1 MIERD
6 DFIVF
11 KGLSKKEV
19 ELRIRQGKV
28 NYDTTTPSKS
38 IKQILIENTFTLFNF
53 INIILGVAIIIVGS
67 YKNLLFLG
75 VVVCNTLIS
84 TIQEIRAKKIVDKL
98 SVISS
103 SKAKVIRDGIKKEI
117 HNDDIVIDDLIIYE
131 LGDQVIA
138 DSVIIDG
145 ECEVN
150 ESFITGEA
158 KTIYK
163 KKEDTILSG
172 SFIVSGSVKARVIH
186 VGLDNYTSVISRD
199 AKKMKKEINSQIM
212 RSLKK
217 IVKYV
222 SITLVPIGILLLLR
236 QFSIDGNTAQNAVT
250 KVVAAVVGMIPEGLI
265 LLVSTVLAISVLR
278 LSKHNV
284 LVQDLYALETL
295 ARVDTLCLDKTGTIT
310 DGKMEVKDVILVGNH
325 KAYEIDE
332 VMQMISTNLDDKN
345 PTFLAIN
352 EKYGND
358 SKIKSVKNISFS
370 SERKYSG
377 VILKN
382 ESYIMGAPEFVLKNN
397 LKEYKNEIDTL
408 SKENRILV
416 LVKMPTLKNN
426 ELSDKMDVLAFILI
440 RDKIRK
446 EAIDT
451 IKYFADNDVEIK
463 VISGDNP
470 KTVSNIASL
479 VGIKVK
485 GIYDARYIKDDTDLN
500 LIAEENNIFGRVKPD
515 QKQMLIKALKN
526 SGHVVAMTGD
536 GVNDVLA
543 LKESDCGVAMND
555 GADAAR
561 NVSELVLLDSNFD
574 AMPEIV
580 KEGRRTINN
589 VERSATLFLS
599 KTIYAS
605 LLALLFLFINYT
617 YPFIPIQMTLI
628 NSLTIGIPA
637 FILALEPNKT
647 RVKGKFFINVIS
659 KAIPSGITT
668 VINVLLLV
676 FVASLLKIPSEQ
688 TSTIAVIITAY
699 TAVLLIYR
707 ISKPLNLL
715 RKSLI
720 LVLSILFLL
729 VIITTVGRSIFSLEI
744 LSANSLLILLALMYV
759 STRLFRL
766 LSNLL
771 NIIIKKRSNWFI

>member
-1 MIERD
+1 MKEEN
-6 DFIVF
+6 
-11 KGLSKKEV
+11 GLSSNEV
-19 ELRIRQGKV
+19 RKRINQGKV

-38 IKQILIENTFTLFNF
+38 VKQILIENTFTLFNF
-53 INIILGVAIIIVGS
+53 INIILGIAIILVGS

-75 VVVCNTLIS
+75 VVICNTLIS

-103 SKAKVIRDGIKKEI
+103 SKAKVIRDGVEKQI
-117 HNDDIVIDDLIIYE
+117 HIDDIVIDDLIIYN
-131 LGDQVIA
+131 LGNQVVV
-138 DSVIIDG
+138 DSVIMEG
-145 ECEVN
+145 QCEVN

-163 KKEDTILSG
+163 KKGDTILSG
-172 SFIVSGSVKARVIH
+172 SFIVSGNVKAKVIH
-186 VGLDNYTSVISRD
+186 VGIDNYTSVISRD

-212 RSLKK
+212 KSLKK

-222 SITLVPIGILLLLR
+222 SIALVPIGFLLLLR
-236 QFSIDGNTAQNAVT
+236 QFSIDGNTTQNAVVT
-250 KVVAAVVGMIPEGLI
+250 VVAAVVGMIPEGLI
-265 LLVSTVLAISVLR
+265 LLVSTVLAVSVLR
-278 LSKHNV
+278 LSKYNV

-295 ARVDTLCLDKTGTIT
+295 ARVDILCLDKTGTIT
-310 DGKMEVKDVILVGNH
+310 EGKMEVKDVIPIGKH
-325 KAYEIDE
+325 KIYEIDE
-332 VMQMISTNLDDKN
+332 ILEMISTNLEDKN

-352 EKYGND
+352 EKYKNE
-358 SKIKSVKNISFS
+358 SKIKAIKKISFS

-377 VILKN
+377 IVLKD
-382 ESYIMGAPEFVLKNN
+382 ESYIMGAPEFILGNALKKYQSKIDE
-397 LKEYKNEIDTL
+397 LSNE
-408 SKENRILV
+408 SRVLV
-416 LVKMPTLKNN
+416 LVKMPPLKDETLSNQ
-426 ELSDKMDVLAFILI
+426 MDVLAFILI
-440 RDKIRK
+440 SDKIRK

-470 KTVSNIASL
+470 TTVSNIAKA
-479 VGIKVK
+479 VGIEINGV
-485 GIYDARYIKDDTDLN
+485 YDARNMANENN
-500 LIAEENNIFGRVKPD
+500 LSLVVEENTIFGRVKPD
-515 QKQMLIKALKN
+515 QKRLLISELKN
-526 SGHVVAMTGD
+526 NGHVVAMTGD

-574 AMPEIV
+574 AMPKIV

-605 LLALLFLFINYT
+605 FLALLFLFINYT

-637 FILALEPNKT
+637 FILALEPNNSI
-647 RVKGKFFINVIS
+647 VKGKFFVNVVS

-668 VINVLLLV
+668 VINILLLV
-676 FVASLLKIPSEQ
+676 FVASLLNIPNEQ

-699 TAVLLIYR
+699 TAILLIYR

-715 RKSLI
+715 RKLLI
-720 LVLSILFLL
+720 VILSIIFLL
-729 VIITTVGRSIFSLEI
+729 VIITPIGRNIFSLE
-744 LSANSLLILLALMYV
+744 LLNPNSLLILLPLMYI
-759 STRLFRL
+759 STRLFKV

>member
-1 MIERD
+1 MKEIN
-6 DFIVF
+6 
-11 KGLSKKEV
+11 GLSNSEVKQRIKKG
-19 ELRIRQGKV
+19 QV

-38 IKQILIENTFTLFNF
+38 VKQILIENTFTLFNF
-53 INIILGVAIIIVGS
+53 INVILGVAIILVGS

-75 VVVCNTLIS
+75 VVICNTLIS

-103 SKAKVIRDGIKKEI
+103 SKAKVIRDGKQKEI
-117 HNDDIVIDDLIIYE
+117 KLDDIVLDDVIIYE
-131 LGDQVIA
+131 LGNQIVA
-138 DSVIIDG
+138 DSKILIG

-163 KKEDTILSG
+163 KEGDTVLSG
-172 SFIVSGSVKARVIH
+172 SFIVSGSVKAKVIH

-199 AKKMKKEINSQIM
+199 AKQMKKEINSEIM
-212 RSLKK
+212 KSLNK

-222 SITLVPIGILLLLR
+222 SIALVPIGILLLLR
-236 QFSIDGNTAQNAVT
+236 QFSIDGNTTQNAVVT
-250 KVVAAVVGMIPEGLI
+250 VVAAVVGMIPEGLI

-278 LSKHNV
+278 LSKYNV

-310 DGKMEVKDVILVGNH
+310 EGKMEVIDVVPLDNH
-325 KAYEIDE
+325 TINEIDNALE
-332 VMQMISTNLDDKN
+332 IISTNLDDKN
-345 PTFLAIN
+345 PTFNAIN
-352 EKYGND
+352 DKYGN
-358 SKIKSVKNISFS
+358 SSSIKVLKKIPFS
-370 SERKYSG
+370 SDRKYSG
-377 VILKN
+377 VTLKN
-382 ESYIMGAPEFVLKNN
+382 ESYIMGAPEFVLGDNIK
-397 LKEYKNEIDTL
+397 KYQKKIDEL
-408 SKENRILV
+408 SEENRVLILV
-416 LVKMPTLKNN
+416 KTEALKDNKLN
-426 ELSDKMDVLAFILI
+426 LNMIPMALILI
-440 RDKIRK
+440 RDKVRK
-446 EAIDT
+446 EASKT
-451 IKYFADNDVEIK
+451 LTYFMDNDVNIK
-463 VISGDNP
+463 IISGDSVS
-470 KTVSNIASL
+470 TVSNVARA
-479 VGIKVK
+479 VGIDVI
-485 GIYDARYIKDDTDLN
+485 GAFDAREITEETDLN
-500 LIAEENNIFGRVKPD
+500 LVVEENTVFGRVRPE
-515 QKQMLIKALKN
+515 QKRMLISALKSN
-526 SGHVVAMTGD
+526 GHVVAMTGD

-543 LKESDCGVAMND
+543 LKESDCGIAMND
-555 GADAAR
+555 GSDAAR

-574 AMPEIV
+574 SMPKIV

-628 NSLTIGIPA
+628 NALTIGIPA
-637 FILALEPNKT
+637 FILALEPNKS

-668 VINVLLLV
+668 VVNVLLLV
-676 FVASLLKIPSEQ
+676 FIASLLNIPNEQ

-699 TAVLLIYR
+699 TAILLIYR

-715 RKSLI
+715 RKSL
-720 LVLSILFLL
+720 LVLLSLIFLAMILTP
-729 VIITTVGRSIFSLEI
+729 IGRSIFSLEW
-744 LSANSLLILLALMYV
+744 LTPNSLLILLPLMYI
-759 STRLFRL
+759 STRLFKL

-771 NIIIKKRSNWFI
+771 NMVIKKKSNWFI

>member
-1 MIERD
+1 MKEIN
-6 DFIVF
+6 
-11 KGLSKKEV
+11 GLSSSEVKQRIKKG
-19 ELRIRQGKV
+19 QV

-53 INIILGVAIIIVGS
+53 INVILGIAIILVGS

-75 VVVCNTLIS
+75 VVICNTLIS

-103 SKAKVIRDGIKKEI
+103 SKAKVIRDGKQKKIKL
-117 HNDDIVIDDLIIYE
+117 DDIVLDDVIIYE
-131 LGDQVIA
+131 LGNQIVT
-138 DSVIIDG
+138 DSKILIG

-163 KKEDTILSG
+163 KEGDTVLSG
-172 SFIVSGSVKARVIH
+172 SFIVSGSVKAKVIH

-199 AKKMKKEINSQIM
+199 AKQMKKEINSEIM
-212 RSLKK
+212 KSLNK

-222 SITLVPIGILLLLR
+222 SIALVPIGILLLLR
-236 QFSIDGNTAQNAVT
+236 QFSIDGNTTQNAVVT
-250 KVVAAVVGMIPEGLI
+250 VVAAVVGMIPEGLI

-278 LSKHNV
+278 LSKYNV
-284 LVQDLYALETL
+284 LVQDLYALGTL

-310 DGKMEVKDVILVGNH
+310 EGKMEVIDVVPLDNH
-325 KAYEIDE
+325 TINEIDNALE
-332 VMQMISTNLDDKN
+332 IISTNLDDKN
-345 PTFLAIN
+345 PTFNAIN
-352 EKYGND
+352 DKYGN
-358 SKIKSVKNISFS
+358 SSSIKVLKKIPFS
-370 SERKYSG
+370 SDRKYSG
-377 VILKN
+377 VTLKN
-382 ESYIMGAPEFVLKNN
+382 GSYIMGAPEFVLGDNIK
-397 LKEYKNEIDTL
+397 KYQKKIDEL
-408 SKENRILV
+408 SEENRVLILV
-416 LVKMPTLKNN
+416 KTEALKDNKLN
-426 ELSDKMDVLAFILI
+426 LNMIPMALILI
-440 RDKIRK
+440 RDKVRK
-446 EAIDT
+446 EASKT
-451 IKYFADNDVEIK
+451 LTYFMDNDVNIK
-463 VISGDNP
+463 IISGDSVS
-470 KTVSNIASL
+470 TVSNVARA
-479 VGIKVK
+479 VGIDVI
-485 GIYDARYIKDDTDLN
+485 GAFDAREITEETDLN
-500 LIAEENNIFGRVKPD
+500 LVVEENTVFGRVRPE
-515 QKQMLIKALKN
+515 QKRMLISALKSN
-526 SGHVVAMTGD
+526 GHVVAMTGD

-555 GADAAR
+555 GSDAAR

-574 AMPEIV
+574 SMPKIV

-628 NSLTIGIPA
+628 NALTIGIPA
-637 FILALEPNKT
+637 FILALEPNKS

-668 VINVLLLV
+668 VVNVLLLV
-676 FVASLLKIPSEQ
+676 FIASLLNIPNEQ

-699 TAVLLIYR
+699 TAILLIYR

-715 RKSLI
+715 RKSL
-720 LVLSILFLL
+720 LVLLSLIFLAMILTP
-729 VIITTVGRSIFSLEI
+729 IGRSIFSLEW
-744 LSANSLLILLALMYV
+744 LTPNSLLILLPLMYI
-759 STRLFRL
+759 STRLFKL

-771 NIIIKKRSNWFI
+771 NMVIKKKSNWFI

>member
-1 MIERD
+1 MKEIN
-6 DFIVF
+6 
-11 KGLSKKEV
+11 GLSSSEVKQRIKK
-19 ELRIRQGKV
+19 GHV

-53 INIILGVAIIIVGS
+53 INVILGIAIILVGS

-75 VVVCNTLIS
+75 VVICNTLIS

-103 SKAKVIRDGIKKEI
+103 SKAKVIRDGKQKEI
-117 HNDDIVIDDLIIYE
+117 KLDDIVLDDVIIYE
-131 LGDQVIA
+131 LGNQIVA
-138 DSVIIDG
+138 DSKILIG

-163 KKEDTILSG
+163 KEGDTVLSG
-172 SFIVSGSVKARVIH
+172 SFIVSGSVKAKVIH

-199 AKKMKKEINSQIM
+199 AKQMKKEINSEIM
-212 RSLKK
+212 KSLNK

-222 SITLVPIGILLLLR
+222 SIALVPIGILLLLR
-236 QFSIDGNTAQNAVT
+236 QFSINGNTTQNAVVT
-250 KVVAAVVGMIPEGLI
+250 VVAAVVGMIPEGLI

-278 LSKHNV
+278 LSKYNV

-310 DGKMEVKDVILVGNH
+310 EGKMEVIDVVPLDNH
-325 KAYEIDE
+325 TINEIDNALE
-332 VMQMISTNLDDKN
+332 IISTNLDDKN
-345 PTFLAIN
+345 PTFNAIN
-352 EKYGND
+352 DKYGN
-358 SKIKSVKNISFS
+358 SSSIKVLKKIPFS
-370 SERKYSG
+370 SDRKYSG
-377 VILKN
+377 VTLKN
-382 ESYIMGAPEFVLKNN
+382 GSYIMGAPEFVLGDNIK
-397 LKEYKNEIDTL
+397 KYQKKIDEL
-408 SKENRILV
+408 SEENRVLILV
-416 LVKMPTLKNN
+416 KTEALKDNKLN
-426 ELSDKMDVLAFILI
+426 LNMIPMALILI
-440 RDKIRK
+440 RDKVRK
-446 EAIDT
+446 EASKT
-451 IKYFADNDVEIK
+451 LTYFMDNDVNIK
-463 VISGDNP
+463 IISGDSVS
-470 KTVSNIASL
+470 TVSNVARA
-479 VGIKVK
+479 VGIDVI
-485 GIYDARYIKDDTDLN
+485 GAFDAREITEDTDLN
-500 LIAEENNIFGRVKPD
+500 LVVEENTVFGRVRPE
-515 QKQMLIKALKN
+515 QKRMLISALKSN
-526 SGHVVAMTGD
+526 GHVVAMTGD

-543 LKESDCGVAMND
+543 LKESDCGIAMND
-555 GADAAR
+555 GSDAAR

-574 AMPEIV
+574 SMPKIV

-628 NSLTIGIPA
+628 NALTIGIPA
-637 FILALEPNKT
+637 FILALEPNKS

-668 VINVLLLV
+668 VVNVLLLV
-676 FVASLLKIPSEQ
+676 FIASLLNIPNEQ

-699 TAVLLIYR
+699 TAILLIYR

-715 RKSLI
+715 RKSL
-720 LVLSILFLL
+720 LVLLSLIFLAMILTP
-729 VIITTVGRSIFSLEI
+729 IGRSIFSLEW
-744 LSANSLLILLALMYV
+744 LTPNSLLILLPLMYI
-759 STRLFRL
+759 STRLFKL

-771 NIIIKKRSNWFI
+771 NMVIKKKSNWFI